1 MPITESQVDIS
12 VDESINQKN
21 DEEDYD
27 PVIVTLLDPRSKAVK
42 RDENNT
48 NNEVDYQ
55 KKAEEIAS
63 LLDQPQMTTIG

>member
-1 MPITESQVDIS
+1 MDIS

>member
-1 MPITESQVDIS
+1 MDIS

-55 KKAEEIAS
+55 KKAEESAS

>member
-1 MPITESQVDIS
+1 MDIS

-21 DEEDYD
+21 DEEDHD

-42 RDENNT
+42 RDENIT

-55 KKAEEIAS
+55 KKKAEKIAS
-63 LLDQPQMTTIG
+63 LLDQPQMTNIG